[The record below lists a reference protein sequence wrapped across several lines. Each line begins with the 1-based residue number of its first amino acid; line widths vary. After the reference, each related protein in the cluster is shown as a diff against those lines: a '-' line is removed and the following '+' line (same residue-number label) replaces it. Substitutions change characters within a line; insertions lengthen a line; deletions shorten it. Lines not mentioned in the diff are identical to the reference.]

1 MDKRVKNVEKLNY
14 ENIWELMK
22 QMVDYYTEEKN
33 YITKRDIKYIIRFCE
48 NRNLKAIPIKDD
60 EQIM

>member
-22 QMVDYYTEEKN
+22 QMVDYYMEEKN

-48 NRNLKAIPIKDD
+48 NTNLKAISIKDD
-60 EQIM
+60 ERIM